1 MLTVDRKKYRLC
13 QIQQEKGASPVLEKF
28 DQETLEAVMP
38 EVGLFPEKI
47 SLAMS
52 YVPNQPFQNLYDE
65 PTALSRGTLFKS
77 LDFPFVGAKRR

>member
-1 MLTVDRKKYRLC
+1 
-13 QIQQEKGASPVLEKF
+13 
-28 DQETLEAVMP
+28 MP
-38 EVGLFPEKI
+38 EENGLFPEKI

-52 YVPNQPFQNLYDE
+52 YVPNQPFRNLYDE

>member
-1 MLTVDRKKYRLC
+1 M
-13 QIQQEKGASPVLEKF
+13 EKF

-38 EVGLFPEKI
+38 DNGPFPEKI
-47 SLAMS
+47 SLAMA

-77 LDFPFVGAKRR
+77 LDFPFVGAKKR

>member
-1 MLTVDRKKYRLC
+1 M
-13 QIQQEKGASPVLEKF
+13 EKF

-38 EVGLFPEKI
+38 EENGLFPEKI

>member
-1 MLTVDRKKYRLC
+1 
-13 QIQQEKGASPVLEKF
+13 
-28 DQETLEAVMP
+28 MP
-38 EVGLFPEKI
+38 EGNGLFPEKI

>member
-1 MLTVDRKKYRLC
+1 MDRKSKKSVKSNRK
-13 QIQQEKGASPVLEKF
+13 KGEEAVLELF

-38 EVGLFPEKI
+38 GESMFPKNI

-52 YVPNQPFQNLYDE
+52 YVPNQPFENLYDE

-77 LDFPFVGAKRR
+77 LDFPFVGAKRK